1 MLLTSILI
9 TTCFKTWK
17 YQAFIPVNCL
27 FWKYSEAFVR
37 NCWFQLFFQFHRKQG
52 VNATNMQGITEGEW
66 NWENMEDRERRLN
79 EQHSVREKITRVIAC
94 KYLKI
99 GVDTKAR
106 RRKGVPQMR
115 NSQSNELVLDSCLRR
130 VVSTVETL
138 ETSTNLILHINSWSR
153 ISKKI

>member
-1 MLLTSILI
+1 M
-9 TTCFKTWK
+9 
-17 YQAFIPVNCL
+17 
-27 FWKYSEAFVR
+27 
-37 NCWFQLFFQFHRKQG
+37 
-52 VNATNMQGITEGEW
+52 EG
-66 NWENMEDRERRLN
+66 RERRLN
-79 EQHSVREKITRVIAC
+79 EQHSVREKITRVIEF

-138 ETSTNLILHINSWSR
+138 ETSTNLILHINS
-153 ISKKI
+153 